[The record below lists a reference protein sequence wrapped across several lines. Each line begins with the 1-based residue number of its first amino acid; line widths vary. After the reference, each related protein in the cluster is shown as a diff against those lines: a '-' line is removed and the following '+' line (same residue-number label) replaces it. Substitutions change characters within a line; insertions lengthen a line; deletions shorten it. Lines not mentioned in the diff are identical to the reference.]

1 MLNTLTSEAICSG
14 QLKGRLAVVTGASS
28 GVGRAIA
35 LSLARRG
42 AYLCAIGRNSKAL
55 EETVAAAQESAMATA
70 FKVDLTVK
78 ENLETLVSHLGEN
91 GGKVDILV
99 HSAGVIHQNPMER
112 ARIADFDCQYAT
124 NVRAPYLLTQL
135 LLPFLTKAQGQVVF
149 INSSVGLAVKRP
161 EVGQYAATKHALKA
175 VADSLREELNPKGV
189 RVLTVYLGRT
199 ATPMQEA
206 LYRDERRPYH
216 PERFLQPEDVASVV
230 VHALTLPRT
239 AEVTDISIRP
249 MAQS

>member
-1 MLNTLTSEAICSG
+1 MPNTLTSEAICSG
-14 QLKGRLAVVTGASS
+14 QLKSRVAVVTGASS

-35 LSLARRG
+35 LSLARQG
-42 AYLCAIGRNSKAL
+42 AHLCAIGRNSKAL

-70 FKVDLTVK
+70 FKMDLTVK
-78 ENLETLVSHLGEN
+78 ENLETLVSHLDEN

-112 ARIADFDCQYAT
+112 ARIADFDCQYAI

-189 RVLTVYLGRT
+189 RALPVYLGRT

-239 AEVTDISIRP
+239 AEVTDLSIRP
-249 MAQS
+249 MAKS